1 MKLSKNDLKILDSYK
16 ILVSSLS
23 TYLGEGYEIVL
34 HSLENYENSVIY
46 ICNGQLSGRKIGD
59 PITDLALHILE
70 KIESGEQTNDYL
82 TYFNRN
88 AKGEPIKAMTSVIR
102 GNNHRIIGLLCINF
116 YLNTPFTRIM
126 GNFIPQHNSLQQAKV
141 IENFENSTDE
151 LILAAVNKARADVDA
166 DATINSKDHN
176 KQIILKLK
184 ENGIFSMKK
193 AIPTVAKQLKISKN
207 TIYLHLRNSEK
218 N

>member
-1 MKLSKNDLKILDSYK
+1 MKLTNSEIKILESYK
-16 ILVSSLS
+16 TIIFSLS
-23 TYLGEGYEIVL
+23 SFLGEGYEIVL
-34 HSLENYENSVIY
+34 HSFEDLNKSIIC
-46 ICNGQLSGRKIGD
+46 ICNGKLSARKVGGTLTELEIQ
-59 PITDLALHILE
+59 IL
-70 KIESGEQTNDYL
+70 KKLNSDKKSKNYM

-88 AKGEPIKAMTSVIR
+88 SKGEPTKSLLSLIR
-102 GNNHRIIGLLCINF
+102 GDEHKIIGILCINF

-126 GNFIPQHNSLQQAKV
+126 SAFLPQKNLSQHAKI

-151 LILAAVNKARADVDA
+151 LILAAVNKAKADVDA